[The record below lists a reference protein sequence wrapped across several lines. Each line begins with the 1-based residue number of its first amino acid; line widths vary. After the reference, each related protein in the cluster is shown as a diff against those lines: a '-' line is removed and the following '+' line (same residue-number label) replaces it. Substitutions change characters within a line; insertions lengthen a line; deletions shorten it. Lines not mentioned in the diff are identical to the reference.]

1 MTSIQQRIQNLLT
14 VFAAPDADVAWLLC
28 DRHRPDAV
36 AFTVLGPDL
45 KATSLTYGTLADR
58 SALLAGRLRALGV
71 GPGARVATLM
81 GKSIDLPV
89 SLLAIW
95 RLGAVHIPL
104 FTAFAPEA
112 IRTRTAAA
120 KVVIADPSQL
130 HKLDALRGLGGTLSS
145 HVLEVGPAL
154 TPGPCPV
161 ADTYAA
167 GGAAPFLELYTSGTT
182 GPAKPVPVPIRAI
195 AAFTAYQEFGLDHRA
210 GDVFWNMADPGW
222 GYGLYQAVIGPLA
235 LGRAALLV
243 TGGFDAERTVL
254 TLSRHR
260 VTNFAAAPT
269 AYRSL
274 RAQWPDRQPPLVL
287 RCASAAGE
295 PLDAATADW
304 AADAL
309 GTEIYDHYGQTE
321 LGMVAGHGWH
331 PAIRPAARTAGSMG
345 RSFPGWRLR
354 ILDRTEDVE
363 ARPGE
368 PGRLV
373 VDRWESPLMWFTG
386 YGGGTAAAGRW
397 HVTGDIAVAD
407 AAGELTFTGRA
418 DDVII
423 MAGYRIGPH
432 DIEDV
437 LRAHPRVA
445 DAAVVAVPDGLRGEV
460 VEAFVVLSPDAQPG
474 EELVGDLQTW
484 VKRRYAAHAYPRAV
498 RFVAELPR
506 TPSGKVRR
514 DVLRA
519 TSLSVPQ

>member
-1 MTSIQQRIQNLLT
+1 MTSVQARIQDLLST
-14 VFAAPDADVAWLLC
+14 FGAPDADVARLLC
-28 DRHRPDAV
+28 DRRPPDAV

-45 KATSLTYGTLADR
+45 ESVPLTYGALAER
-58 SALLAGRLRALGV
+58 SRLLAGRLRALGV
-71 GPGARVATLM
+71 GPGDRVATLM
-81 GKSIDLPV
+81 GKSADLPV

-95 RLGAVHIPL
+95 RLGAVHVPL
-104 FTAFAPEA
+104 FTAFAPDA
-112 IRTRTAAA
+112 VRARTAAA
-120 KVVIADPSQL
+120 KAVITDPSQS
-130 HKLDALRGLGGTLSS
+130 HKVDALRGPDGTLPW
-145 HVLEVGPAL
+145 HVLEAGPDLARA
-154 TPGPCPV
+154 PGPV
-161 ADTYAA
+161 ADTYPV

-182 GPAKPVPVPIRAI
+182 GPAKPVPVPVRAI
-195 AAFTAYQEFGLDHRA
+195 AAFAAYQEFGLDHRA
-210 GDVFWNMADPGW
+210 DDVFWNMADPGW

-235 LGRAALLV
+235 LGRAALLLS
-243 TGGFDAERTVL
+243 GGFDADRTVL

-274 RAQWPDRQPPLVL
+274 RAQWPGRPPLAL
-287 RCASAAGE
+287 RCASSAGE
-295 PLDAATADW
+295 PLDAATAEW

-309 GTEIYDHYGQTE
+309 GTEIHDHYGQTE

-354 ILDRTEDVE
+354 VLDRTEDVE
-363 ARPGE
+363 APPGE
-368 PGRLV
+368 PGRLA

-386 YGGGTAAAGRW
+386 YGGGTAPARRW

-407 AAGELTFTGRA
+407 AAGNLTFTGRA

-432 DIEDV
+432 DIENA

-460 VEAFVVLSPDAQPG
+460 IEAFVVLSPDDEPG

-484 VKRRYAAHAYPRAV
+484 VKRHHAAHAYPRSV

-519 TSLSVPQ
+519 VSAAAPH